1 MAQASKQF
9 VCNYD
14 APLDDVMA
22 MLLDEGFRNKVCEAQ
37 GLLSH
42 NVSITK
48 EGDTTLVAID
58 KQQPMAGLP
67 SVATKFLGARTD
79 VRQRETWTGTDMTLT
94 LEIPGK
100 PGGGTGN
107 VTVVSK
113 DGKTVETVEINVE
126 VSVPLV
132 GGKVAGII
140 IDQFVAAMEAEYEV
154 GKSWLAGER

>member
-1 MAQASKQF
+1 
-9 VCNYD
+9 
-14 APLDDVMA
+14 
-22 MLLDEGFRNKVCEAQ
+22 
-37 GLLSH
+37 
-42 NVSITK
+42 
-48 EGDTTLVAID
+48 
-58 KQQPMAGLP
+58 MAGLP